1 MKGINN
7 NKHYAEISAAKGLLI
22 ILMVIGHSGAPH
34 TIGDPLSLLRMPCFF
49 LISGYLFKEKY
60 LNDAKQF
67 IYKKVKGLYYPFV
80 KWSLIFLLLHNI
92 FYHIN
97 IYSTQYNVDNYIS
110 KVLQIVTMTGSE
122 QLLGGFWFLKE
133 LLYASIIS
141 FLLFKLLTALN
152 FRLKL
157 STLVICSLCFMFLA
171 FCQSIITFKI
181 PTIGSETLLATSYFI
196 AGVAFHKF
204 DMLFTDLNKLKIGI
218 TLFAVFIISSLFV
231 KGSINSQG
239 YIIFPYYVISIIASI
254 SVIYLTKYL
263 GKRTMNALDFVGK
276 KTLYVL
282 IFHFISF
289 KLVSFVYIIITNRPI
304 TQLSSFPVIEND
316 TLFLWIIYSIVGVTV
331 PLVIKYGMDK
341 ISSLC
346 ESCDF
351 IKKLQQCKTK

>member
-1 MKGINN
+1 
-7 NKHYAEISAAKGLLI
+7 
-22 ILMVIGHSGAPH
+22 MVIGHSGVPQF
-34 TIGDPLSLLRMPCFF
+34 IGEPLSLLRMPCFF

-80 KWSLIFLLLHNI
+80 KWSLIFLLLHNV
-92 FYHIN
+92 FYQIN
-97 IYSTQYNVDNYIS
+97 IYNTQYNAQDYLS

-181 PTIGSETLLATSYFI
+181 PTIGSQTLLATSYFI
-196 AGVAFHKF
+196 AGVTFHKF

-218 TLFAVFIISSLFV
+218 TLFAVFIISSFFV

-239 YIIFPYYVISIIASI
+239 YIIFPYYAVSIIASV
-254 SVIYLTKYL
+254 SLIYLTKHL
-263 GKRTMNALDFVGK
+263 GERIINELDFIGKRT
-276 KTLYVL
+276 LYIL

-289 KLVSFVYIIITNRPI
+289 KIVSLVYIIINKTPF
-304 TQLSSFPVIEND
+304 TELASFPIVEND
-316 TLFLWIIYSIVGVTV
+316 NKYLWIIYSIVGVIA
-331 PLVIKYGMDK
+331 PLLIKQGIDK
-341 ISSLC
+341 TSSLYRNKY
-346 ESCDF
+346 F
-351 IKKLQQCKTK
+351 LKCKNS

>member
-1 MKGINN
+1 MKVEEQKTGHNA
-7 NKHYAEISAAKGLLI
+7 YISAAKGIII
-22 ILMVIGHSGAPH
+22 ILMVIGHSGAP
-34 TIGDPLSLLRMPCFF
+34 IPLQNSIYLFHMPCFF

-97 IYSTQYNVDNYIS
+97 FYSTQYNVDNYIS

-181 PTIGSETLLATSYFI
+181 PTIGSQTLLATSYFI

-218 TLFAVFIISSLFV
+218 TLFAVFIISSFFV

-239 YIIFPYYVISIIASI
+239 YIIFPYYVVSIIASV
-254 SVIYLTKYL
+254 SLIYLTKYL

-276 KTLYVL
+276 KTLYIL

-289 KLVSFVYIIITNRPI
+289 KIVSLVYIIINKTPF
-304 TQLSSFPVIEND
+304 TELASFPIVEND
-316 TLFLWIIYSIVGVTV
+316 NKYLWITYSIVGVLV
-331 PLVIKYGMDK
+331 PLLIKLGLDK
-341 ISSLC
+341 ISSYSDKCFL
-346 ESCDF
+346 
-351 IKKLQQCKTK
+351 KCKN

>member
-1 MKGINN
+1 MNREAQTNKQT
-7 NKHYAEISAAKGLLI
+7 KHYTEISATKGLLI
-22 ILMVIGHSGAPH
+22 ILMVIGHSGVPQM
-34 TIGDPLSLLRMPCFF
+34 IGEPLSLLRMPCFF

-67 IYKKVKGLYYPFV
+67 IHKKVKGLYYPFV

-92 FYHIN
+92 FYHMN
-97 IYSTQYNVDNYIS
+97 IYGTQYNVDNYIS
-110 KVLQIVTMTGSE
+110 KVLQIATMTGSE

-181 PTIGSETLLATSYFI
+181 PIIGSQTLLATSYFI
-196 AGVAFHKF
+196 AGAAFHRA
-204 DMLFTDLNKLKIGI
+204 DMIFTKMNKLLIG
-218 TLFAVFIISSLFV
+218 TSLFIIFIISSFFV

-239 YIIFPYYVISIIASI
+239 YIIFPYYVVSIIASV
-254 SVIYLTKYL
+254 SLIYLTKYL

-276 KTLYVL
+276 KTLYIL

-289 KLVSFVYIIITNRPI
+289 KIVSLAYLIINKMPFTE
-304 TQLSSFPVIEND
+304 LASFPIVEND
-316 TLFLWIIYSIVGVTV
+316 NKYLWIIYSIVGVLV
-331 PLVIKYGMDK
+331 PLLIKLGFDK
-341 ISSLC
+341 VSSYSDKCFL
-346 ESCDF
+346 
-351 IKKLQQCKTK
+351 KCKN